1 MINSI
6 TISIVELNSL
16 FFYKFRYYKCPN
28 FTFFKPYGDLVYFSL
43 YIGTMSTDNRTKINQ
58 LLQSQPY
65 GAVFASSWL
74 TSQGYSPELQK
85 RYKNSNWLV
94 SIGTGAM
101 KRNGDEV
108 RIDGGLYALQ
118 EQLKLSVHI
127 GGTSALSRLGRSQYL
142 ELDSNQI
149 HLFGSAEENLPKWFR
164 EYEWGL
170 LVNYHASSF
179 LPPALGM
186 TELTSGNLSLMVSSP
201 IRAILECLYLAPSE
215 MSYIEC
221 YELLEGMSNVRP
233 ATVQQLLEVC
243 TSVKVKRMF
252 LFLAEKAGHS
262 WMKHLVKEKIS
273 LGTGKRSLVKAGVYV
288 PAYQITVPK
297 ELMDNGTDL

>member
-1 MINSI
+1 MERLGIEMAG
-6 TISIVELNSL
+6 VGL
-16 FFYKFRYYKCPN
+16 FFYKLRYSKYLN
-28 FTFFKPYGDLVYFSL
+28 LDFFKPNNRLVYFSL
-43 YIGTMSTDNRTKINQ
+43 YIGTMSTENRTKINQ
-58 LLQSQPY
+58 LLHSQPY

-94 SIGTGAM
+94 SIGTGAV
-101 KRNGDEV
+101 KRSGDEV

-118 EQLKLSVHI
+118 QQLKLSVHI
-127 GGTSALSRLGRSQYL
+127 GGPSALSRLGRSQYL
-142 ELDSNQI
+142 ELDTNQI
-149 HLFGSAEENLPKWFR
+149 HIFGSAEENLPKWFK

-170 LVNYHASSF
+170 LVNYHASNF
-179 LPPALGM
+179 LPPTLGM
-186 TELTSGNLSLMVSSP
+186 TELNSGNLSLMVSSP

-215 MSYIEC
+215 ISYIEC

-233 ATVQQLLEVC
+233 ATVQQLLETC

-262 WMKHLVKEKIS
+262 WVKHLIKEKIN

-288 PAYQITVPK
+288 SAYQITVPK
-297 ELMDNGTDL
+297 ELMNNGTDI

>member
-1 MINSI
+1 MERLGIEI
-6 TISIVELNSL
+6 AGVGL
-16 FFYKFRYYKCPN
+16 FFYKLRYSKYLN
-28 FTFFKPYGDLVYFSL
+28 LDFFKPNNRLVYFSL
-43 YIGTMSTDNRTKINQ
+43 YIGTMSTENRTKINQ
-58 LLQSQPY
+58 LLHSQPY

-94 SIGTGAM
+94 SIGTGAV
-101 KRNGDEV
+101 KRSGDEV

-118 EQLKLSVHI
+118 QQLKLSVHI
-127 GGTSALSRLGRSQYL
+127 GGPSALSRLGRSQYL
-142 ELDSNQI
+142 ELDTNQI
-149 HLFGSAEENLPKWFR
+149 HIFGSAEENLPKWFK
-164 EYEWGL
+164 EYEWGF
-170 LVNYHASSF
+170 LVNYHASNF
-179 LPPALGM
+179 LPPNLGM
-186 TELTSGNLSLMVSSP
+186 TELNSGNLSLMVSSP

-215 MSYIEC
+215 ISYIEC

-233 ATVQQLLEVC
+233 TTVQQLLETC

-262 WMKHLVKEKIS
+262 WVKHLVKEKIN

-288 PAYQITVPK
+288 SAYQITVPK
-297 ELMDNGTDL
+297 ELMNNGKDV